1 MIRPIVSRTGAIMKS
16 YLYSAL
22 TVALIP
28 VAFGCASSGQQ
39 RPPADNKTLTAEEIA
54 KHGHEPIEVMLQRKF
69 SGIAVHR
76 NGDGEIMLS
85 IRGMATTSGAPKE
98 PLYLINDMEVD
109 PRGRGLESLV
119 NPYDIESIKV
129 LRGPE
134 AAIYGVR
141 GSDGVIVIRTKG
153 ATRKN

>member
-1 MIRPIVSRTGAIMKS
+1 MKS
-16 YLYSAL
+16 YRYGAL
-22 TVALIP
+22 CLAVLSVTA
-28 VAFGCASSGQQ
+28 GCASSNQQ

-54 KHGHEPIEVMLQRKF
+54 KHGHEPIEIMLQRKF
-69 SGIAVHR
+69 TGIAVHR
-76 NGDGEIMLS
+76 NEDGEITLS
-85 IRGMATTSGAPKE
+85 IRGMATTGGAPKE
-98 PLYLINDMEVD
+98 PLYVINDMEVD

-119 NPYDIESIKV
+119 NPYEIESIKV